1 MRNENQVVAVL
12 NTAEPSSTEFLI
24 RDEQCLT
31 THTRT
36 HKHARTH
43 RHTHTSHTGEKLF
56 TIDDHLH
63 SYSLRF
69 LGIAGE
75 NLPFIYLNDTSKLLA
90 E

>member
-31 THTRT
+31 THT
-36 HKHARTH
+36 
-43 RHTHTSHTGEKLF
+43 HTHTGEKLF

-69 LGIAGE
+69 LGIADE
-75 NLPFIYLNDTSKLLA
+75 NLPFIYLNDTSKLLT